1 MAEYQKIMQEVTQP
15 ATIGDLKV
23 DAIIERETT
32 YDSDVTEYP
41 VEDGFPISD
50 HVTRKP
56 LKLTMTVICTPTPV
70 QWFKEMGA
78 SATRMNEVVEA
89 IAEIYKKAE
98 PITITTP
105 DAIYKDMIMTHAPLP
120 RNVTDGYCYKMQ
132 IDFVH
137 VRKAKQKTEQISE
150 SNTEGEIQ
158 GSAGESEKD
167 AGAASQT
174 EIGSGVTLIKNESGT
189 YSTDLEVADTT
200 SAGRTVDGAI
210 ETRKEQTAHAAAMAA
225 INSLIGQLWRK

>member
-1 MAEYQKIMQEVTQP
+1 MAEYPKIMYEVTQP

-23 DAIIERETT
+23 DVILEREVT
-32 YDSDVTEYP
+32 YDSEVTEYP

-70 QWFKEMGA
+70 QWFKELGA
-78 SATRMNEVVEA
+78 SPSRMNEVVEA

-105 DAIYKDMIMTHAPLP
+105 DAIYTDMIMLHAPLP
-120 RNVTDGYCYKMQ
+120 RNVENGYCYRMQ
-132 IDFVH
+132 LDFVH

-150 SNTEGEIQ
+150 SNTEGETQ

-167 AGAASQT
+167 AGAASQM
-174 EIGSGVTLIKNESGT
+174 EIGSGVTLVKNESGT

-200 SAGRTVDGAI
+200 SAGKTVDGLI
-210 ETRKEQTAHAAAMAA
+210 DTRKEQTAHAAAMAV
-225 INSLIGQLWRK
+225 INALVGVLWRK